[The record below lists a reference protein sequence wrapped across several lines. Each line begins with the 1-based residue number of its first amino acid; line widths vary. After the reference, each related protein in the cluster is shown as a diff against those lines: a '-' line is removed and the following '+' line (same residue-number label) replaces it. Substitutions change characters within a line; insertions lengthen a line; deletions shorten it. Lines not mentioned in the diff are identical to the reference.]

1 MKPTKLLLAEHAV
14 ASYFHSPEFGVT
26 IADVLDPEYWSHV
39 APQLRVG
46 HEIRIMAG
54 DGSWWALLLVRA
66 VGRTEAV
73 VQDLIYKEL
82 GNAPD
87 ASVTDSEFDVVWRG
101 PARKFGV
108 VRKSD
113 KAVVKDEFVVRE
125 HAEKWLKG
133 HLVSMAR

>member
-1 MKPTKLLLAEHAV
+1 MKPTKLQLAEHTIIG
-14 ASYFHSPEFGVT
+14 YFHSPEFGVT
-26 IADVLDPEYWSHV
+26 IGDVLRPDYWAHV

-46 HEIRIMAG
+46 HEIRVMAG

-82 GNAPD
+82 GAAPD
-87 ASVTDSEFDVVWRG
+87 QDVAESDFEIAWRG

-108 VRKSD
+108 LRKSD
-113 KAVVKDEFVVRE
+113 KAVVRDEFAVRE
-125 HAEKWLKG
+125 QAEAWLKG
-133 HLVSMAR
+133 HLVSLSR